1 MKATFFTKILL
12 LCLFCLLLNSCTAD
26 DNVTSQ
32 NNPPVSAEG
41 GPVIPPGPKP

>member
-1 MKATFFTKILL
+1 MKATIFSKILL

-26 DNVTSQ
+26 DAPAQTNI
-32 NNPPVSAEG
+32 PVNAEG